1 MRRPGVNFDSLDVRF
16 VQINP
21 VTGNRQLI
29 EVANDVSLCMERL
42 GGIEKAAKYL
52 GVEEIEIHHWID
64 CHYVPTRY
72 AEAIIRRL
80 GRWNLGTLQEP
91 SIGGDWSQPKS
102 SLH

>member
-1 MRRPGVNFDSLDVRF
+1 MRRPGVNFDMLDLQF

-21 VTGNRQLI
+21 VTGNRQVI

-42 GGIEKAAKYL
+42 GGIEKAANYL
-52 GVEEIEIHHWID
+52 GVEVIEVHHWID
-64 CHYVPTRY
+64 SHYVPTRY

-91 SIGGDWSQPKS
+91 CIGGEWS
-102 SLH
+102 SLDPLIH